1 MKEYSKE
8 IRAKAAKIDC
18 IICDVDGVLTDGAI
32 IYDNNGLEL
41 KRFNV
46 KDGQIIKYL
55 KNAGIKI
62 GAITGRDSEVVRFRC
77 NELKMDFHFHG
88 VKNKDQ
94 ALNEVKSEND
104 LALNQIAFIGDDL
117 NDLPILTQVGLSATP
132 ADGHWAVKSNVD
144 LVLDK
149 AGGAGTLRE
158 LADLVLTEKGLYQGI
173 IEGLKR

>member
-8 IRAKAAKIDC
+8 IRVKAAKINC

-55 KNAGIKI
+55 KNAGIKV
-62 GAITGRDSEVVRFRC
+62 GVITGRDSEVVRFRC

-88 VKNKDQ
+88 VKDKDHVLNK
-94 ALNEVKSEND
+94 VITENRFELD
-104 LALNQIAFIGDDL
+104 EIAFIGDDL

-149 AGGAGTLRE
+149 VGGAGTLRE
-158 LADLVLTEKGLYQGI
+158 LADLVLIEKGVYQDI